1 MIISKVIH
9 LLHVC
14 SIQVM
19 QCSVAGW
26 SCNLVGLRVHWR
38 VWLEVRCCCCST
50 SLRLQC
56 ASVASRCCCLS
67 WRPVGLTEFTTP
79 FASVCCECGV
89 NVSCERS
96 CGCSAHVSVAQTQYS
111 VHGIPGRGRRKGLVW
126 QENVVHRFCDF
137 VWRHGCVRRGRSW
150 QMKRCWTHRF

>member
-1 MIISKVIH
+1 MSVA
-9 LLHVC
+9 
-14 SIQVM
+14 SRW
-19 QCSVAGW
+19 CSVQLQVGLAILLVCEFSGECGW
-26 SCNLVGLRVHWR
+26 RWDVVVVLRVH
-38 VWLEVRCCCCST
+38 VCDTCI
-50 SLRLQC
+50 
-56 ASVASRCCCLS
+56 ASRCCCLS

-89 NVSCERS
+89 NVSCEWS